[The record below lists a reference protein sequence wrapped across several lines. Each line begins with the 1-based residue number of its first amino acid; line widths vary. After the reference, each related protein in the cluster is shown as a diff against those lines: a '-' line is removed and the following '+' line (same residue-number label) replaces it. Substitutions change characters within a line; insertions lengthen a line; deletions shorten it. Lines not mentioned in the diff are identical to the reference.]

1 MAVLKPRERLVYF
14 RVSEDEFRQFVSVC
28 EQAGARS
35 VSDLARN
42 AVQRLIA
49 EGQRQ
54 RDGNELEEKMQVLER
69 LIAAVTE
76 QLQLLSSQS
85 REAAVAAL
93 AQWRRTVL
101 LGNQSSGPKQSE
113 RRITM
118 RLLSSGPDDPMN
130 GLVHDERPVFPTI
143 ARQPYVLPNGN
154 DEPEPPQS
162 FDVLVAGAEILAAA
176 AFVSDSRRRR
186 RDLLPSSS
194 VPRCTRR
201 CC

>member
-1 MAVLKPRERLVYF
+1 VIDLGGISVAVLKPRERLVYF

-76 QLQLLSSQS
+76 QLQLLSSQT
-85 REAAVAAL
+85 REAAVA
-93 AQWRRTVL
+93 
-101 LGNQSSGPKQSE
+101 S
-113 RRITM
+113 
-118 RLLSSGPDDPMN
+118 
-130 GLVHDERPVFPTI
+130 
-143 ARQPYVLPNGN
+143 LPNG
-154 DEPEPPQS
+154 
-162 FDVLVAGAEILAAA
+162 AERFFWETATAEQNGQGEE
-176 AFVSDSRRRR
+176 
-186 RDLLPSSS
+186 
-194 VPRCTRR
+194 
-201 CC
+201 

>member
-54 RDGNELEEKMQVLER
+54 RDGHELEEKMQMLER

-76 QLQLLSSQS
+76 QLQMLSNQN
-85 REAAVAAL
+85 REPAVVAAL
-93 AQWRRTVL
+93 PRGADRFFWESTAADQ
-101 LGNQSSGPKQSE
+101 
-113 RRITM
+113 
-118 RLLSSGPDDPMN
+118 N
-130 GLVHDERPVFPTI
+130 GQGE
-143 ARQPYVLPNGN
+143 
-154 DEPEPPQS
+154 E
-162 FDVLVAGAEILAAA
+162 
-176 AFVSDSRRRR
+176 
-186 RDLLPSSS
+186 
-194 VPRCTRR
+194 
-201 CC
+201 

>member
-54 RDGNELEEKMQVLER
+54 RDGNEMEEKMQVLER

-85 REAAVAAL
+85 KPSEVAAL
-93 AQWRRTVL
+93 PRSADRFFW
-101 LGNQSSGPKQSE
+101 E
-113 RRITM
+113 
-118 RLLSSGPDDPMN
+118 
-130 GLVHDERPVFPTI
+130 
-143 ARQPYVLPNGN
+143 
-154 DEPEPPQS
+154 
-162 FDVLVAGAEILAAA
+162 AAA
-176 AFVSDSRRRR
+176 ADQNGHGEE
-186 RDLLPSSS
+186 
-194 VPRCTRR
+194 
-201 CC
+201 

>member
-54 RDGNELEEKMQVLER
+54 RDGQELEEKMQVLER

-76 QLQLLSSQS
+76 QLQLLSAQS
-85 REAAVAAL
+85 GATSMAAISNGRDHFYWDNGSE
-93 AQWRRTVL
+93 QNGRR
-101 LGNQSSGPKQSE
+101 KE
-113 RRITM
+113 
-118 RLLSSGPDDPMN
+118 
-130 GLVHDERPVFPTI
+130 
-143 ARQPYVLPNGN
+143 
-154 DEPEPPQS
+154 
-162 FDVLVAGAEILAAA
+162 
-176 AFVSDSRRRR
+176 
-186 RDLLPSSS
+186 
-194 VPRCTRR
+194 
-201 CC
+201 